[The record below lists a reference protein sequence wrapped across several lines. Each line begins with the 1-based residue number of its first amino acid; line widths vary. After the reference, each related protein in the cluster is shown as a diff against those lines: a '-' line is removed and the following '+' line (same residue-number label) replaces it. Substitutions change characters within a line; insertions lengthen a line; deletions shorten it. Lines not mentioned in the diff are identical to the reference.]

1 MQIVAKTF
9 FGLEALLAEEIRAI
23 GGENIVP
30 LKRAVAYEGD
40 QKVLY
45 RSNYELRTA
54 LRILKPFHSFKTK
67 HENHLYKKLCE
78 LDWPSYFSLDQTFA
92 INAVTTSKYMDH
104 SHYLALKTKDAIVD
118 TFRLSHKGQRPSI
131 DLDNPDVRL
140 NVHLGY
146 DNVCT
151 LSWDSSGESL
161 HKRGYRVQAL
171 EAPINEVLAAGMVLL
186 AKWDKER
193 PLVDPMCGSG
203 TILIEAASYACQL
216 PPQRL
221 RQQFGFMKWK
231 DYDKTLW
238 KSVRQA
244 ADAQAIDTCPPILG
258 YDKDFKAVKACSMNI
273 LAASL
278 EDHIEINRIAIE
290 KLDEVPPDGVIICN
304 PPYDERL
311 AMEDIYQFY
320 NDVGHILK
328 HRFVGYD
335 AWLISSNVRA
345 LKQLGLKPSSKQVL
359 FNGALECLYNCYEL
373 YKGSR
378 KIEESTAES

>member
-9 FGLEALLAEEIRAI
+9 FGLEAILAEEIRAI
-23 GGENIVP
+23 GGENIIP

-54 LRILKPFHSFKTK
+54 LRILQPFHSFKTK
-67 HENHLYKKLCE
+67 HENHLYKKLSE
-78 LDWPSYFSLDQTFA
+78 LDWPSYFSLNQTFA
-92 INAVTTSKYMDH
+92 INAVTASKYLDH
-104 SHYLALKTKDAIVD
+104 SQYLALKTKDAIVD
-118 TFRLSHKGQRPSI
+118 QFRLSHDGQRPSI
-131 DLDNPDVRL
+131 DLDNPDFRL

-146 DNVCT
+146 DNLCT
-151 LSWDSSGESL
+151 LSWDSSGDSL

-186 AKWDKER
+186 SNWDKKR
-193 PLVDPMCGSG
+193 PLIDPMCGSG
-203 TILIEAASYACQL
+203 TILIEAASYACNL
-216 PPQRL
+216 PPQRH

-231 DYDKTLW
+231 DYDRNLW
-238 KSVRQA
+238 KDIRRE
-244 ADAQAIDTCPPILG
+244 ADARAIDTCPPIMG
-258 YDKDFKAVKACSMNI
+258 FDKDFKAIKACSMNI

-278 EDHIEINRIAIE
+278 EEHIEVNRIAIE
-290 KLDEVPPDGVIICN
+290 KLEEVPSDGVLIFN

-335 AWLISSNVRA
+335 AWIISSNVRA
-345 LKQLGLKPSSKQVL
+345 LKQLGLKPSSKQTL
-359 FNGALECLYNCYEL
+359 FNGALECLFNCYEL

-378 KIEESTAES
+378 KKEESLAKS